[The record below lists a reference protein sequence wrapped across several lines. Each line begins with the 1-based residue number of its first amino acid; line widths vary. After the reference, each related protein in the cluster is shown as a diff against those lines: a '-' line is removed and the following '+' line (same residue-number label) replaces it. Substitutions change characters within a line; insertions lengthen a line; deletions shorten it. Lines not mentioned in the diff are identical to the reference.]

1 MRISS
6 VIPQLRTTDLAGSI
20 EFYVTRLGA
29 TLEFRYEDFYAGVRL
44 GDCMVHLKHVDEPD
58 PGIAY
63 VREAGHLDL
72 YIEVDDVMEVGRM
85 LRQNGVHITC
95 DVHDTDWNTRELVVE
110 DDQGHTLYF
119 GQPLEGNQA

>member
-1 MRISS
+1 MHIDS

-29 TLEFRYEDFYAGVRL
+29 TLEFRYEDFYAGIRL
-44 GDCMVHLKHVDEPD
+44 GESLVHLKRVDEPD

-63 VREAGHLDL
+63 VSEAGHLDL
-72 YIEVDDVMEVGRM
+72 YIEVADIAEVART
-85 LRQNGVHITC
+85 LRQNDVRIAC
-95 DVHDTDWNTRELVVE
+95 DVHDTEWNTRELVIE

-119 GQPLEGNQA
+119 GQALEKDAG